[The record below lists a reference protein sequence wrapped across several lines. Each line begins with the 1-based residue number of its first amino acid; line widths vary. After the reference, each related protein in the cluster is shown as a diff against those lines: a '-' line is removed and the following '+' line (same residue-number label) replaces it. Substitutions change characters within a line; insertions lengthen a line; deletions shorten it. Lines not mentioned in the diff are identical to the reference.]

1 MLHVVTNIVLWMLPR
16 ATPCDLA
23 HMMVDGHAVGSA
35 WHDVAAGE
43 GREGILCACL
53 VVRGQNRGLVES
65 EKWVFVCVVC
75 ANGL

>member
-53 VVRGQNRGLVES
+53 VAPDKIGG
-65 EKWVFVCVVC
+65 
-75 ANGL
+75 